1 MASQPR
7 VRTDRERI
15 QLRRGTRL
23 GRGNGDLAAS
33 RPRSAGRTRRRRRS
47 AADALH
53 RRRGRH
59 TAERNGLLPQVRPAT
74 ISAAIVARVT
84 KGEQNVSAIRIGAP
98 LLGPGICNSPA
109 MDRWAAALYG
119 DPCRGCS
126 FSFSTE
132 LNDSLDYIAAVPEE
146 YSALLE
152 HAVGTERHAD
162 LSWPVGSYVCHVAD
176 NLRIWA
182 ERLAGAAAGAKNVAA
197 YDENVLA
204 EARSYAYVPLVAALW
219 SLRRASGDWQAVV
232 GDVPREGVIIIH
244 PERGDMHLEDVARG
258 AAHDAFHHAW
268 DIRRSVEGAI

>member
-1 MASQPR
+1 MGAGTAIWRLHGLDPQAERGEGAGPPPTPSTVAAAGTPLSEMGSYPKCARQPSVPR
-7 VRTDRERI
+7 
-15 QLRRGTRL
+15 LSPGSRRANRM
-23 GRGNGDLAAS
+23 
-33 RPRSAGRTRRRRRS
+33 SAQSVSERRS
-47 AADALH
+47 SA
-53 RRRGRH
+53 
-59 TAERNGLLPQVRPAT
+59 PA
-74 ISAAIVARVT
+74 SAIVPPWTA
-84 KGEQNVSAIRIGAP
+84 GQ
-98 LLGPGICNSPA
+98 LH
-109 MDRWAAALYG
+109 
-119 DPCRGCS
+119 
-126 FSFSTE
+126 STE
-132 LNDSLDYIAAVPEE
+132 TRAGDAPSVSRRNSTIRSTTSRRCPEE

-204 EARSYAYVPLVAALW
+204 EARSYADVPLVAALW